1 MSIFL
6 RCGSMNN
13 YFRMKTQRKKF
24 VDKKLIFRLR
34 LFAIIFLIMTAIGIY
49 DVVIGNLYVI
59 VAFAALAGGIG
70 IGLLVGR
77 AMNVVWH
84 EETNKAITKM
94 DKFGVIILVSY
105 VVFALFRKKLFAHWL
120 TGHQLSAFVIFLSA
134 GIMLGRLITLRGRL
148 YRVLKGQGL

>member
-1 MSIFL
+1 
-6 RCGSMNN
+6 
-13 YFRMKTQRKKF
+13 MKTQRKKF

-34 LFAIIFLIMTAIGIY
+34 LFAIIFLIMTGIGIY
-49 DVVIGNLYVI
+49 DVVIGNLHVI

-84 EETNKAITKM
+84 EETNKAVTKM
-94 DKFGVIILVSY
+94 DKFGIIILVSY
-105 VVFALFRKKLFAHWL
+105 IVFALFRKKLFAHWL
-120 TGHQLSAFVIFLSA
+120 TGHQLSAFIIFLSA

-148 YRVLKGQGL
+148 YKVLKGQGL